1 MLYKNGYAPNQ
12 IEMMCLESE
21 VPMDS
26 PARIISAFVD
36 EVVRGKVS
44 FTKSDRKNKG
54 RPAFDPLSMMKLYL
68 YGYYYGI
75 RSSRKLER
83 QG

>member
-1 MLYKNGYAPNQ
+1 
-12 IEMMCLESE
+12 
-21 VPMDS
+21 MDS

-44 FTKSDRKNKG
+44 FTKSERKNVG